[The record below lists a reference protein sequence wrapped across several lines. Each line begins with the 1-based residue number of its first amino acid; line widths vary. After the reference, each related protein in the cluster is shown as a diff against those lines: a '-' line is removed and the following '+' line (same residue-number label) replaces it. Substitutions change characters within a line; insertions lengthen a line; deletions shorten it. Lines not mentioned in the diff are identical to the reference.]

1 MAIDSVGLS
10 VMASALSGIAEEMG
24 SLLVRS
30 AYSSNIKE
38 RRDCSSALF
47 DSAGRMIAQA
57 EHIPVHLGAM
67 PETVK
72 SVMAKDP
79 RPGDVFIVNDP
90 HSGGSHIPDVTLV
103 TPVAVAGEIIAYAA
117 TRAHHSD
124 MGGSS
129 PGSMPGGS
137 TDIYQEGLIIPPVR
151 LAEDG
156 VLSETVM
163 ALIMANSRTP
173 MLRKGDFLAQIAANQ
188 LASSRLL
195 ELVEKLGLD
204 SLVEGFDAVISYAER
219 RTRDAISALPDGIYR
234 AETEIEGDGVI
245 DDDIPIHVELRVE
258 GDTVTVDF
266 AGSSGAV
273 PGNVNCPLA
282 VTRSASYFAVR
293 VVLPKDI
300 PSNSGAFAPISVIAP
315 EGSVVN
321 AARPSAVVAANVETS
336 SRIADVVL
344 RALSQASDVP
354 ADGQGTMNVV
364 VIGGSTWTYVE
375 TLAGGQGASV
385 VGPGASGVHV
395 AMTNTLNTPI
405 ESLELEYPMRVESY
419 ELRYGSGGAGA
430 HRGGDGLV
438 RSIRVLEDSS
448 LSLLTDRRRHRPRGL
463 SGGDDGATGRNLVN
477 GREIGSKVSVGLK
490 ADDVVTVE
498 TPGGGGWGS
507 PRGESDSPPT

>member
-47 DSAGRMIAQA
+47 DSQGRMVAQA

-72 SVMAKDP
+72 AVMTKNP

-90 HSGGSHIPDVTLV
+90 YSGGSHIPDVTLV
-103 TPVAVAGEIIAYAA
+103 TPVAVDGDVVAYAA

-124 MGGSS
+124 LGGSS

-151 LAEDG
+151 LVEDG

-163 ALIMANSRTP
+163 DLIMANSRTP
-173 MLRKGDFLAQIAANQ
+173 LLRRGDFLAQIAANQ
-188 LASSRLL
+188 LASTRLG
-195 ELVEKLGLD
+195 ELVDKHGLGRLT
-204 SLVEGFDAVISYAER
+204 EGFDAVISYADT
-219 RTRDAISALPDGIYR
+219 RTRDAISTLPDGSYR

-245 DDDIPIHVELRVE
+245 DEDIPIRVEVRVE
-258 GDTVTVDF
+258 GDTITVDF
-266 AGSSGAV
+266 EGSSGAV

-282 VTRSASYFAVR
+282 VTRSASYFAVK

-300 PSNSGAFAPISVIAP
+300 PANSGAFAPITVIAP
-315 EGSVVN
+315 AGSVVN
-321 AARPSAVVAANVETS
+321 ARRPSAVVAANVETS

-344 RALSQASDVP
+344 RALSGATEVP

-375 TLAGGQGASV
+375 TLAGGQGASQ

-405 ESLELEYPMRVESY
+405 ESLELEYPMRVERY
-419 ELRYGSGGAGA
+419 ELRYDSGGSGI
-430 HRGGDGLV
+430 HKGGDGLV
-438 RSIRVLEDSS
+438 RSIRVLEDAS

-463 SGGDDGATGRNLVN
+463 NGGEEGATGRNLVN
-477 GREIGSKVSVGLK
+477 DQGIGSKVSVGLS
-490 ADDVVTVE
+490 AGDVVRVE

-507 PRGESDSPPT
+507 PEGESGSASR